1 MKYLLD
7 TDICVFMLSGREP
20 NVRLRMQTVPAADIA
35 ISTVT
40 KGEMYSGA
48 SRSQQPAR
56 TGERQLDL
64 FLRYDSLPFDD
75 VAAREYGRID
85 GLLKSRGMSIG
96 PLDTQIAA
104 IALAHNL
111 TLVTH
116 NTRHFKRVPNLTIED
131 WTILSAS

>member
-7 TDICVFMLSGREP
+7 TDICVFLISGREP
-20 NVRLRMQTVPAADIA
+20 NVRLRMQDIPADAVA

-40 KGEMYSGA
+40 RGEMFSGA
-48 SRSQQPAR
+48 ARSQQPAR
-56 TGERQLDL
+56 TLARQIE
-64 FLRYDSLPFDD
+64 FFSRYTSLPFDD
-75 VAAREYGRID
+75 AAAKEYGQID
-85 GLLKSRGMSIG
+85 GLLKNRGMSIG

-116 NTRHFKRVPNLTIED
+116 NTRHFRRISALAVED
-131 WTILSAS
+131 WTAASAS

>member
-7 TDICVFMLSGREP
+7 TDICVFLLSGREP
-20 NVRLRMQTVPAADIA
+20 NLRLRMQTVPAADIA

-48 SRSQQPAR
+48 ARSQQPAR
-56 TGERQLDL
+56 TRERQLDF
-64 FLRYDSLPFDD
+64 FLRYASLSFDD
-75 VAAREYGRID
+75 AAAHEYGHVD

-116 NTRHFKRVPNLTIED
+116 NTRHFSRIPHLILED
-131 WTILSAS
+131 WVFA